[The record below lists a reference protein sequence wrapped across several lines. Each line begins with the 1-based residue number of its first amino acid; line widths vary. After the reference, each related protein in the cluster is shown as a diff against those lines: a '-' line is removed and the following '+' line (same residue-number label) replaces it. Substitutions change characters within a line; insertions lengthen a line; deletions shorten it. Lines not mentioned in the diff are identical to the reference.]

1 MAKIPII
8 RVGGTRAL
16 RMHARVAHKLVQ
28 GGGFNYAEDAGI
40 SKPKRKLKAAHE
52 ARRAKAQEQ
61 ESQASEAK
69 GSSTAGPMTSARVA
83 VKPTTQAL
91 KPSELQSRS
100 VLELKTL
107 AAKLGIKVKAD
118 DAKDDLVGRIYR
130 YMRRDMRAAR

>member
-1 MAKIPII
+1 
-8 RVGGTRAL
+8 
-16 RMHARVAHKLVQ
+16 
-28 GGGFNYAEDAGI
+28 
-40 SKPKRKLKAAHE
+40 
-52 ARRAKAQEQ
+52 
-61 ESQASEAK
+61 
-69 GSSTAGPMTSARVA
+69 MTSARVA